1 MYTSLCL
8 LGDLFPAEWPP
19 PQARRGAPHPPPT
32 HRPYRIALCNA
43 LEPVLGSFKSA
54 VAMAVQSE
62 SRVMRAVLVR
72 LCARAAGGFCLP
84 SNVPCMGPMACL
96 AMLGLQLY
104 PGLLCRAVAAM
115 CSSVW
120 VPDCVP

>member
-1 MYTSLCL
+1 MLSLQAARSVYTSLCL

-43 LEPVLGSFKSA
+43 LEPVLASFKSA

-72 LCARAAGGFCLP
+72 LCARAAGGHRQ
-84 SNVPCMGPMACL
+84 PC
-96 AMLGLQLY
+96 
-104 PGLLCRAVAAM
+104 
-115 CSSVW
+115 SVL
-120 VPDCVP
+120 